1 MNPHRAEAVIK
12 FGTKSYTV
20 ALTIGALAMI
30 APILGVSTFAD
41 FAKSMETA
49 PLDKLPGVVKAL
61 LAGNGH
67 PNVTEDDIGSLDFM
81 DLMTDII
88 PKLFAVAP
96 NKQTVHVTNVT
107 VSNVN
112 GGAIPPVM
120 PQLAA

>member
-12 FGTKSYTV
+12 IGTKSYTV

-30 APILGVSTFAD
+30 APILCVSTFAD
-41 FAKSMETA
+41 FAKSMETV

-67 PNVTEDDIGSLDFM
+67 PNVTEDDIGSLDFIG
-81 DLMTDII
+81 LMTDTI

-96 NKQTVHVTNVT
+96 NKPAVQVVT
-107 VSNVN
+107 VS
-112 GGAIPPVM
+112 GGAHPPSM
-120 PQLAA
+120 PHPAA